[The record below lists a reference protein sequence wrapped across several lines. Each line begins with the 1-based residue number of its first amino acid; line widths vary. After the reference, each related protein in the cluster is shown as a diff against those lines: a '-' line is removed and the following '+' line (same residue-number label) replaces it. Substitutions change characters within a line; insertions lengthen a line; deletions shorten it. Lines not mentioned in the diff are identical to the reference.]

1 MDKKIKYL
9 SYNKIIFNNMNGELI
24 NNYEFLQKVCNIDT
38 TKYDYIYFT
47 LNDYNTSSIRKNWKK
62 SQNYFSLKVS
72 QLEKYG
78 LRPVYVTGNFPSKVS
93 LGIGI
98 VVAKKIQ

>member
-38 TKYDYIYFT
+38 TKYDYIYFINNGWSGAY
-47 LNDYNTSSIRKNWKK
+47 LLVKNN
-62 SQNYFSLKVS
+62 NYRFIECGSGNPIISDTVGKV
-72 QLEKYG
+72 
-78 LRPVYVTGNFPSKVS
+78 
-93 LGIGI
+93 I
-98 VVAKKIQ
+98 VE